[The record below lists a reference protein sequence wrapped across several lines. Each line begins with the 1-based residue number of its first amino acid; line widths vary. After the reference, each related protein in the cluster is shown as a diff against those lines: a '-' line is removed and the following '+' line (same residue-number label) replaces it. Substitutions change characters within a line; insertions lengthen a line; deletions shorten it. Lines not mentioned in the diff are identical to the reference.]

1 MNLIYLHGLD
11 SDANATK
18 GQILDTY
25 CQQHRPDIQVIR
37 PDLNMSPTKVVE
49 KISALIADTSQDT
62 LLVGSSLGGYFATYL
77 SNQLDVPAL
86 LINPSI
92 QPHISLQRFSS
103 QAERSDASNDD
114 IIYTTSGGW
123 QMTAADLDWFANHQ
137 LSALN
142 YPHKV
147 AAIIKRGD
155 ELLDAE
161 QSQAFYHSHNASV
174 TIQDGGDHRFS
185 DFEAQLPVVMPLIE
199 QITTAD

>member
-25 CQQHRPDIQVIR
+25 CQQHCPEIQVIR
-37 PDLNMSPTKVVE
+37 PDLNMSPAKVVE
-49 KISALIADTSQDT
+49 KVSALVSATSQNT

-92 QPHISLQRFSS
+92 QPHISLQRFSE
-103 QAERSDASNDD
+103 QAERSGMPND

-123 QMTAADLDWFANHQ
+123 QMTTADLDWFANHQ
-137 LSALN
+137 LLTLN
-142 YPHKV
+142 HPHKV

-161 QSQAFYHSHNASV
+161 QSQTFYHSQNALV
-174 TIQDGGDHRFS
+174 TMQDSGDHRFS
-185 DFEAQLPVVMPLIE
+185 DFEAQLPVVMSLIE
-199 QITTAD
+199 QIITAD